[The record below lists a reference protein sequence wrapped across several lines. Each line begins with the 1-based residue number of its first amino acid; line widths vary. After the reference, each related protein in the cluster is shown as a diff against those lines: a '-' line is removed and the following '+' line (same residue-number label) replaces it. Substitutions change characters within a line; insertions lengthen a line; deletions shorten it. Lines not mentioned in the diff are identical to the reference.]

1 MPSLGAGMESGVV
14 TRWLKRPG
22 DRVERGDIVAEI
34 ETEKGIIEIEIFASG
49 VIERLVVE
57 EGVKVPVGTLLA
69 IVGAPGT
76 ADAAQAA
83 VRAAEAKA
91 GTAPSP
97 APIAPAPVAAAPAA
111 PIATTPG
118 ARRLARESD
127 VPLAKVTPTG
137 RHKTITRGDVAR
149 TLEERSAHATTVA
162 ELPPARPKV
171 SPLARARARE
181 LAVDLAHLTPTAP
194 GGAIHAADV
203 ERAARDKKPA
213 PADKQAAMRRAIALA
228 MSKSKREIPHYYVST
243 TIDLTPA
250 LDWLARQN
258 EARPV
263 TERLL
268 PGVLL
273 LEAAVRALRDVP
285 ELNAHWTGQS
295 APPLPRVHLGVAI
308 ALRGGGLIAP
318 AIHDADGKSL
328 DGLMTAFKDLVAR
341 ARTGALK
348 GSELS
353 DPTITVTSLGER
365 GVDAVFPIVHPP
377 QVAMVGF
384 GKIAQRPWVA
394 GGELRV
400 RSVVTASLAADHRV
414 SDGHRGG
421 LYLAAIDKYLSERGS
436 P

>member
-1 MPSLGAGMESGVV
+1 
-14 TRWLKRPG
+14 
-22 DRVERGDIVAEI
+22 
-34 ETEKGIIEIEIFASG
+34 
-49 VIERLVVE
+49 
-57 EGVKVPVGTLLA
+57 
-69 IVGAPGT
+69 
-76 ADAAQAA
+76 
-83 VRAAEAKA
+83 
-91 GTAPSP
+91 
-97 APIAPAPVAAAPAA
+97 
-111 PIATTPG
+111 
-118 ARRLARESD
+118 
-127 VPLAKVTPTG
+127 
-137 RHKTITRGDVAR
+137 
-149 TLEERSAHATTVA
+149 
-162 ELPPARPKV
+162 
-171 SPLARARARE
+171 
-181 LAVDLAHLTPTAP
+181 
-194 GGAIHAADV
+194 
-203 ERAARDKKPA
+203 
-213 PADKQAAMRRAIALA
+213 
-228 MSKSKREIPHYYVST
+228 
-243 TIDLTPA
+243 
-250 LDWLARQN
+250 
-258 EARPV
+258 
-263 TERLL
+263 
-268 PGVLL
+268 